1 MTEENNSSNQQ
12 NVDNDE
18 LADLKNKCE
27 EYLNGWKRA
36 QADYQNL
43 KKETEEKKKD
53 WAEFIQ
59 AGLLL
64 DILPIINNYKIALSH
79 VPEVAQKE
87 AWYEGFSHIYKNFTE
102 FIKKL
107 GITEIK
113 TQGEIFNP
121 EFHEAVSQASDE
133 TKEDHEVIKELTPGY
148 KMNEKVLAPAKVIV
162 NVKND

>member
-1 MTEENNSSNQQ
+1 MTEENDLNNQQ
-12 NVDNDE
+12 NIDPDE
-18 LADLKNKCE
+18 LTELKNKCE

-43 KKETEEKKKD
+43 KREIEEKKKD
-53 WAEFIQ
+53 WADFIQ
-59 AGLLL
+59 ANMLME
-64 DILPIINNYKIALSH
+64 ILPIIDTYKIALTH
-79 VPEVAQKE
+79 VPDDVKKE
-87 AWYEGFSHIYKNFTE
+87 AWYEGFGHIYKNFTE

-121 EFHEAVSQASDE
+121 EFHEAVSQTSDE
-133 TKEDHEVIKELTPGY
+133 TKEDHEIIKELTPGY